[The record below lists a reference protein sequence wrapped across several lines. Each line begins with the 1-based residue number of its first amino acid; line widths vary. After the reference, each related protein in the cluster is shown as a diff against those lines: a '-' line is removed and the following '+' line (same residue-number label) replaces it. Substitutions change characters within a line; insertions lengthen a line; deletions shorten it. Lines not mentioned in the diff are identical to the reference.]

1 MEIKNTFDRLTGEFN
16 MAEGIISEVG
26 DISLEIP
33 KLKIKIEMGGGAKH
47 RITTRKSITYA
58 RWE

>member
-1 MEIKNTFDRLTGEFN
+1 MEIKNAFDRLTGEFN

-33 KLKIKIEMGGGAKH
+33 KLKIKIEMWGGEPN
-47 RITTRKSITYA
+47 TV
-58 RWE
+58 

>member
-1 MEIKNTFDRLTGEFN
+1 MLQLKTSIMEIKDAFDRLIGKSN

-33 KLKIKIEMGGGAKH
+33 KLKNRNVGKNPNIQKTI
-47 RITTRKSITYA
+47 
-58 RWE
+58 